1 MTETGGGPKSLEE
14 GGHVFAVVST
24 LMCLIASLE
33 SLEVEHVCHTG
44 RTTRRGPAPPRDT
57 MGVTFGVF

>member
-24 LMCLIASLE
+24 LTCLIASLE
-33 SLEVEHVCHTG
+33 SLEVEHVCQTQVG
-44 RTTRRGPAPPRDT
+44 PRGGGQPFPGTPW
-57 MGVTFGVF
+57 G